1 MYKAIEYF
9 EDLQDN
15 RHPYKVGD
23 VFPREGKEVDST
35 RILSLLSK
43 NNKRGRAVIE
53 EIAAPAEQ
61 VVEVK
66 AEEVTEAP
74 AEPVTEAEIPAEEI
88 MNAPVEE
95 AEPKKRS
102 RKNK

>member
-1 MYKAIEYF
+1 MYRAIEYF

-23 VFPREGKEVDST
+23 VFPREGKEVDSA

-43 NNKRGRAVIE
+43 DNKRGRAVIE

-61 VVEVK
+61 VVEV
-66 AEEVTEAP
+66 E
-74 AEPVTEAEIPAEEI
+74 AEPVTEAEIPADEI
-88 MNAPVEE
+88 MNAPVEEAPAEE